1 MKNVN
6 SYLILVKK
14 YFRKLKTELFAE
26 VFLENYNNRNIYI
39 RIDFFKKARVYKLS
53 FIDLEHIE
61 SNDIS
66 VWINSCNIEPN
77 SIFLIENI
85 FNNLKTQNIVSKDSS
100 YRITVNVNV
109 KNPIHLE
116 FNRFL
121 PLELYSL
128 TDFFIVTFNNCPK
141 KYEGF
146 FFELI
151 SLIIGNSHEF
161 TYNDEIKFDI
171 LKTNL
176 KNLFIDEDIEKGNE
190 YYKEGLIKFL
200 EKIENKYYAIIEGVE
215 TYVIILEYNEKDNIM
230 KVFSNC
236 SCHFYC
242 KHIAAIIIAIRD
254 NYEKRFYK
262 LTYNSNKNSFLEK
275 LMNYKFFLC
284 IGLQNEGLKIISKEG
299 NIEIAPLLDINH
311 KCSWSVIED
320 DNKKSLSKKIKT
332 ITLKNLSK

>member
-14 YFRKLKTELFAE
+14 YFKKLKTELFAE

-39 RIDFFKKARVYKLS
+39 RIDFFKKARVFKLS

-66 VWINSCNIEPN
+66 VWINSCNVEPN
-77 SIFLIENI
+77 SIFLLENI
-85 FNNLKTQNIVSKDSS
+85 FNNLKIQNTSTKDSN
-100 YRITVNVNV
+100 YRVTINANV
-109 KNPIHLE
+109 KSSIHLE

-121 PLELYSL
+121 PLDLYSL
-128 TDFFIVTFNNCPK
+128 TDFFIVIFNNCPK

-151 SLIIGNSHEF
+151 SLIIGNSSEF

-176 KNLFIDEDIEKGNE
+176 KNLFINEDIQKGNE

-215 TYVIILEYNEKDNIM
+215 TYVVIIEYDEKENIM
-230 KVFSNC
+230 KVYSNC
-236 SCHFYC
+236 PCTFYC
-242 KHIAAIIIAIRD
+242 KHVAAIIIAIRD
-254 NYEKRFYK
+254 NFEKRFYK
-262 LTYNSNKNSFLEK
+262 LTYDSKKNSFLEK
-275 LMNYKFFLC
+275 LMHYKFFLC
-284 IGLQNEGLKIISKEG
+284 IGLQNEGLKILSKEG
-299 NIEIAPLLDINH
+299 NIEITPLFDINN
-311 KCSWSVIED
+311 KCPWSVIED
-320 DNKKSLSKKIKT
+320 DNKKSLSKKIQT
-332 ITLKNLSK
+332 ITLKNSLK